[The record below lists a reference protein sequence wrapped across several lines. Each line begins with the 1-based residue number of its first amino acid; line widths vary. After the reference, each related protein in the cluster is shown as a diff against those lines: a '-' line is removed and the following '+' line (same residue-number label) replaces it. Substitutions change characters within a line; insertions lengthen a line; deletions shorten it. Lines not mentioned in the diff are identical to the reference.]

1 MTDYDGVIWTVADPE
16 RDPAATE
23 FVPVDT
29 AAARPRR
36 AAARGHDD
44 RRAHRRRSRDLGGNF
59 LPAAG
64 IARRLDCSRRATLDP
79 RLNLGTGTSPC
90 PAASPTG

>member
-1 MTDYDGVIWTVADPE
+1 MSDYDGVVWTVADPE
-16 RDPAATE
+16 RDPEATE

-29 AAARPRR
+29 QLPEL
-36 AAARGHDD
+36 DD
-44 RRAHRRRSRDLGGNF
+44 PLPEGATTVEHTVTIRDLGGNF

-64 IARRLDCSRRATLDP
+64 TARRLEPAATSSTAGSTCRP
-79 RLNLGTGTSPC
+79 ARSPC